1 MALFPSLPE
10 PAGLGDLLERHPK
23 GMGPLMAYLDALL
36 RGESDLSVGERELIA
51 AYVSGLNACTFCH
64 SSHLLYAELFGIEPA
79 RLEALLEAPESA
91 PFGAKLRPLLA
102 YVEKLNRLP
111 SRLVAADAEAV
122 FAAGWSEAALFDAV
136 QICGA
141 FNLMNRLV
149 EGAGVDFDYADNPD
163 ALPNRKDR
171 RAHVHTYLG
180 FAKRLGL

>member
-1 MALFPSLPE
+1 MALFPSLPS
-10 PAGLGDLLERHPK
+10 PAGLGDLLRRHPK

-36 RGESDLSVGERELIA
+36 RGESDLTIGERELIA

-64 SSHLLYAELFGIEPA
+64 SSHTLYAELFGISPA
-79 RLEALLEAPESA
+79 SLETLLKHPESA
-91 PFGAKLRPLLA
+91 PFGAKMQPLLA

-111 SRLVAADAEAV
+111 ARLVAMDAQAV

-149 EGAGVDFDYADNPD
+149 EGAGVDFDYSDNPD
-163 ALPNRKDR
+163 ALPNRTA
-171 RAHVHTYLG
+171 RAKHDHTYLD